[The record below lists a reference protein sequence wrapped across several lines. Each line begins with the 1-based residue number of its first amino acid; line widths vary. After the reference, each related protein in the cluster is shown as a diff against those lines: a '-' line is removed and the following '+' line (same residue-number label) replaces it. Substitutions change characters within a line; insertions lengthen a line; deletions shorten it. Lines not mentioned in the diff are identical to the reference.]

1 MPKGDIPTKGN
12 RVGGIV
18 THTQVVWL
26 SGTYLVML
34 WIVTIVV
41 GHMLVSANLLVSKGV
56 VIGND
61 NHSHLDHCY

>member
-1 MPKGDIPTKGN
+1 M
-12 RVGGIV
+12 
-18 THTQVVWL
+18 WL

-56 VIGND
+56 VIAIVIN
-61 NHSHLDHCY
+61 NLPSCCKLHQSPQLHHCPCCSKLH